1 MSVSTTS
8 VLGVKVLEIKDLV
21 VVETFAALGLVFNIW
36 QKSRALTRKCR
47 NMGKKFQNTGIVTK
61 NGFLF
66 LTFIKV
72 TNKTAFFVPPAR
84 KRAF

>member
-36 QKSRALTRKCR
+36 QKSRALARKCR
-47 NMGKKFQNTGIVTK
+47 NMGKKF
-61 NGFLF
+61 
-66 LTFIKV
+66 
-72 TNKTAFFVPPAR
+72 
-84 KRAF
+84 